1 MAGIFAPTLQSDVS
15 PVRAVETPSA
25 VGALANVASDVAQGF
40 FRAKDE
46 RERLAAARAPSYT
59 ERKDT
64 FDQKVLSSYTNE
76 LTGLYQT
83 AQEKGWS
90 STELARRE
98 NNLDLKYL
106 GQGLDTSSSGF
117 KAAKTTVTGKPVED
131 FGRSDDQVFIE
142 SVQSREGGEGLI
154 TSARLDLVGKG
165 LDPNDPTNVAASLRE
180 RETKQAELNRLRLDE
195 TLSVAEGKV
204 IFTSGLDDLVRESET
219 ALTALTASGA
229 IVPAEAI
236 QNQYLQVKALE
247 QQANAFLARNPNA
260 TDADKAVIEQA
271 ISRAEAVFEVAG
283 VQFENGEFR
292 QMGPV
297 ELQQADRLK
306 KTIAILRKSPE
317 TLDNIIAAG
326 LTDGSILKDPAKY
339 AQAESRL
346 NLATQRMEAMGETE
360 VQPDWITENNIIV
373 SNSLMK
379 SYSNLVQ
386 YQTDPDRTFE
396 KASEGAVS
404 LLGEEEKA
412 KWSSLDNT
420 GAWTATKAFS
430 SAAKITGDNVTLTPR
445 QAEATF
451 NNLVGLSLGFE
462 RIDINSEAVSFDGVR
477 KEVSADLP
485 KLLSKLKQ
493 ADPTLGTQA
502 EEMLFRSLVGQKL
515 AYDQRI
521 KSDEAAQGVVYN
533 PATNT
538 YNFREV
544 DTNTLLLRNLV
555 AERYGN
561 DIEKLRNS
569 GFTGLRL
576 EDVMP
581 SDQAQRNRK
590 ILEEEARFS
599 GGGMSADQREAAM
612 VDSYVRSKLPD
623 KDVLLNV
630 ADLRNSSVYLS
641 NLSSKI
647 EPTEAKEARELAQET
662 ADALRGTT
670 GTDIQGRNAV
680 TVTELEGADVISGGS
695 VTAQL
700 IDKYE
705 SGRGGYR
712 TLFRQA
718 QEAGKPFEGYDV
730 TTKTLGELYEF
741 SNPSGAVGTY
751 GAYVKA
757 NNPKGDLAT
766 PMGRYQFIGTT
777 LRDTAKRMNLPDS
790 TVFTPD
796 VQDAMFLF
804 LARDAIEGKSQ
815 EGKRKALRGTWDGF
829 NKATDT
835 QLNQMISEIES
846 GNPDLGGG
854 AFVNQNVPPAE
865 SVRPQARP
873 SDMAVPTIE
882 PAATPVSGSNVDT
895 GVPLTEAELA
905 PESAQGTEANTGS
918 RGGASDAVA
927 ANTTPPEVQ
936 ALIQAMTSRP
946 LTEEEKAA
954 LEEYLATIQGSK

>member
-131 FGRSDDQVFIE
+131 FGRSDDQIFIE

-229 IVPAEAI
+229 FVPAEAI

-260 TDADKAVIEQA
+260 TDADKAVIEKA

-339 AQAESRL
+339 AQAESRI
-346 NLATQRMEAMGETE
+346 NLATQRMEAMGETG

-412 KWSSLDNT
+412 KWGSLDNT

-521 KSDEAAQGVVYN
+521 KSDEAALNVAYN
-533 PATNT
+533 PSSNKYTFEADLNDPVSVEFQSIVDKR
-538 YNFREV
+538 YN
-544 DTNTLLLRNLV
+544 
-555 AERYGN
+555 G
-561 DIEKLRNS
+561 DIAKAVTDRFSQVEA
-569 GFTGLRL
+569 
-576 EDVMP
+576 
-581 SDQAQRNRK
+581 SD
-590 ILEEEARFS
+590 LTEEARTEIARRQKQGITLTPQQVATGRYS
-599 GGGMSADQREAAM
+599 NLIPDESALRQLTDM
-612 VDSYVRSKLPD
+612 
-623 KDVLLNV
+623 
-630 ADLRNSSVYLS
+630 RNSSVYLS

-647 EPTEAKEARELAQET
+647 EPTEAKEARELAKET
-662 ADALRGTT
+662 ADALQGTT

-680 TVTELEGADVISGGS
+680 TVTELEGGQGADVISGGS

-705 SGRGGYR
+705 AGRGGYR
-712 TLFRQA
+712 TLFGQA

-741 SNPSGAVGTY
+741 SDPSGAEGTY

-757 NNPKGDLAT
+757 NNPKKVLAT
-766 PMGRYQFIGTT
+766 PMGRYQFVGKT
-777 LRDTAKRMNLPDS
+777 LKATAKEMNLPDS

-796 VQDAMFLF
+796 VQDAMFLYT
-804 LARDAIEGKSQ
+804 ARKVTQGKSQ
-815 EGKRKALRGTWDGF
+815 EGKRKALRSTWEGF
-829 NKATDT
+829 KNASNGQID
-835 QLNQMISEIES
+835 QMISEIES